1 VVWLTNIPTP
11 YRHHQLA
18 ALHLALDQLGVDLHV
33 IFMAPHEPHRP
44 WRYRPEDA
52 TYPHQVL
59 TGPVVYIGDRPL
71 HFNFGILRCVRS
83 LKGTRSVLMTGGVS
97 NPTAWLA
104 MWARPRKWTTL
115 ILGIESNTSSE
126 RIRRGPAAWMKRH
139 LIRIADGYYIPGE
152 ASRGYVL
159 RHDPTADSKP
169 WITLPNVIDEAR
181 FPVRSDAASVAHRT
195 QRRAELGVGPEMV
208 VLLVPA
214 RLEPF
219 KGVLDLVSALELMP
233 ETRCIHVVFAGS
245 GSLAGELRRRV
256 ANLPV
261 TVLGHVADHEMPSW
275 YAAADV
281 MVLPSHRDSSPLAAV
296 EALRSGLPLL
306 LSDAVGNAVDAVVD
320 GENGWV
326 VPVGDVPALARRLA
340 AIAAMPAGT
349 LRAMGD
355 RSEQIH
361 RERFDTPEV
370 AAKAAQEFSQ
380 LLRAEVPA

>member
-1 VVWLTNIPTP
+1 
-11 YRHHQLA
+11 
-18 ALHLALDQLGVDLHV
+18 
-33 IFMAPHEPHRP
+33 
-44 WRYRPEDA
+44 
-52 TYPHQVL
+52 
-59 TGPVVYIGDRPL
+59 
-71 HFNFGILRCVRS
+71 
-83 LKGTRSVLMTGGVS
+83 
-97 NPTAWLA
+97 
-104 MWARPRKWTTL
+104 
-115 ILGIESNTSSE
+115 
-126 RIRRGPAAWMKRH
+126 MKRH
-139 LIRIADGYYIPGE
+139 LIRSADGYYIPGE

-181 FPVRSDAASVAHRT
+181 FPVRSDALSVAHRT
-195 QRRAELGVGPEMV
+195 QRRAKLGVGPEVV

-219 KGVLDLVSALELMP
+219 KGVLDLVGALEAVP

-245 GSLAGELRRRV
+245 GSLADELRRRV

-261 TVLGHVADHEMPSW
+261 TVLGQVADDEMPSW

-281 MVLPSHRDSSPLAAV
+281 MVLPSHRDSSPLATV
-296 EALRSGLPLL
+296 EGLRSGLPLL
-306 LSDAVGNAVDAVVD
+306 LSDAVGNAVDAVVE

-326 VPVGDVPALARRLA
+326 VPVGDVPALARQLA

-361 RERFDTPEV
+361 RERFDTPAV

-380 LLRAEVPA
+380 LLGAEVSS